1 MFDFM
6 IKGGWIM
13 WPILICSLV
22 AVTIFLERMFYLKN
36 IKTKNKKFILR
47 IKDLV
52 KRGNIESAISACRKN
67 STPLAKIILAGL
79 MKFDQG
85 KEEIKAAIEDSANQ
99 EVPLLE
105 GNLPVL
111 STVANV
117 APLLG
122 LLGTVLGMI
131 QSFNVITSM
140 GVGDPKVLAGGI
152 SVALLTTAFGLT
164 VAIPTVVAY
173 NYLSRRVEKI
183 IREMEGSCTELL
195 DLLVSQENNGNK
207 LVQEQDNIVQ
217 GGEVEYEVSSS
228 SE

>member
-1 MFDFM
+1 M

-67 STPLAKIILAGL
+67 STPLAKIMLAGL
-79 MKFDQG
+79 MKFGQG

-207 LVQEQDNIVQ
+207 LVREQDNIVQ

>member
-1 MFDFM
+1 M